1 MGRLILIRHGQ
12 SAWNAANRFTGWV
25 DVPLSEVGRA
35 EAERAGRL
43 LAEDG
48 CHVDRAFSSA
58 LRRAIDTGR
67 IVLDA
72 LDQHDLEQV
81 EAWELNER
89 FYGALTGRDKRQTAE
104 EFGEAMVHVWR
115 RSYQTAPPGGESLE
129 DTANRAIPYFERV
142 VLAAT
147 REVETV
153 LVSAH
158 GNSLRAIVKEL
169 DGLSDEA
176 ITGLEIAT
184 GIPVIY
190 DLEDSKVIDRRV
202 LTD

>member
-25 DVPLSEVGRA
+25 DVPLSEVGRS

-67 IVLDA
+67 VVLDA
-72 LDQHDLEQV
+72 LDQGDLEQT

-104 EFGEAMVHVWR
+104 EFGEAQVHVWR
-115 RSYQTAPPGGESLE
+115 RSFATAPPGGESLQ
-129 DTANRAIPYFERV
+129 DTANRTIPYFERV
-142 VLAAT
+142 LLPAT
-147 REVETV
+147 REVATV

-158 GNSLRAIVKEL
+158 GNSLRSIVKEL

-176 ITGLEIAT
+176 VTGLEIAT

-190 DLEDSKVIDRRV
+190 DLEDSEVVDRRV